1 MKNLEPTIR
10 VVLILFAAILGY
22 GFKNILD
29 NADAIGGTYGVNGWI
44 LFLITLSLAIR
55 FFTGFINHTSSRYL
69 QSSKDITDEAAWEF
83 IIDIC
88 ILILSG
94 VLLSAVCYSESPA
107 EYLLL
112 SIAFLTLA
120 IIWELIER
128 YVWKVD
134 KWFFWFK
141 IDFVLIILYLMILCI
156 EYYGILRPDFRILN
170 FVEWPWLV
178 LLVFSL
184 ASMVVDIRSQIR
196 VLQSEKSS

>member
-10 VVLILFAAILGY
+10 VVLTLFAAILGY
-22 GFKNILD
+22 GLKRILD
-29 NADAIGGTYGVNGWI
+29 NADAIGGIYGVNGWI
-44 LFLITLSLAIR
+44 LFLITLSLSIR
-55 FFTGFINHTSSRYL
+55 FFTGSANHTSARFL
-69 QSSKDITDEAAWEF
+69 QTSKAITDKDAWEF
-83 IIDIC
+83 IVDIC
-88 ILILSG
+88 ILIMSG

-120 IIWELIER
+120 IIWGLIER
-128 YVWKVD
+128 YIWKVD

-141 IDFVLIILYLMILCI
+141 IDFLLVILYVIILCI
-156 EYYGILRPDFRILN
+156 EYYGILRPDYRIFN
-170 FVEWPWLV
+170 FEWPWLV

-184 ASMVVDIRSQIR
+184 ASIVVDIRSQIK

>member
-22 GFKNILD
+22 GLKRILD
-29 NADAIGGTYGVNGWI
+29 NADAIGGIYGVNGWI

-55 FFTGFINHTSSRYL
+55 FFTGSANHTSSRYL
-69 QSSKDITDEAAWEF
+69 QTNDDITDKAAWEF

-88 ILILSG
+88 IMIMSG
-94 VLLSAVCYSESPA
+94 VVLSAVCYSESPA

-112 SIAFLTLA
+112 SIAFLTLS
-120 IIWELIER
+120 IIWGFIER
-128 YVWKVD
+128 YIWNVD

-141 IDFVLIILYLMILCI
+141 IDFVLIILYMIILCI

-170 FVEWPWLV
+170 FEWPWLV

-184 ASMVVDIRSQIR
+184 VSIVVDLRSQIK
-196 VLQSEKSS
+196 VLQSGKSS

>member
-10 VVLILFAAILGY
+10 VVLILFSAILGY

-55 FFTGFINHTSSRYL
+55 FITGSANHTSFRYI
-69 QSSKDITDEAAWEF
+69 QTSNEITDKDAWEF
-83 IIDIC
+83 IVDIC
-88 ILILSG
+88 IMIVSG

-120 IIWELIER
+120 IIWGLVEKYI
-128 YVWKVD
+128 WKVD

-141 IDFVLIILYLMILCI
+141 IDFVLVILYAMILCI
-156 EYYGILRPDFRILN
+156 EYYGVLRPDIRILN
-170 FVEWPWLV
+170 FEWPWLV

-184 ASMVVDIRSQIR
+184 ASIVVDIRSQIK